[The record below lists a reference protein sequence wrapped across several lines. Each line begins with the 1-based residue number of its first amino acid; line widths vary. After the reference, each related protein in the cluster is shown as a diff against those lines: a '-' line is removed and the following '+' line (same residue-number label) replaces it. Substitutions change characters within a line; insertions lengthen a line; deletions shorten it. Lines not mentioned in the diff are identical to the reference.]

1 MFSLASF
8 CFLVHDMTES
18 YGKIKN
24 RPYSL
29 DVRLQTALYL
39 FLYILVWRENF
50 KKASRYV
57 KHVVQLNLC
66 WAKKKQQLDMCEAE
80 STYCIYQSKL
90 QVFVFRRA
98 LVSIDGP
105 FKLSAILIRSYLVF

>member
-50 KKASRYV
+50 KKASRY
-57 KHVVQLNLC
+57 
-66 WAKKKQQLDMCEAE
+66 
-80 STYCIYQSKL
+80 
-90 QVFVFRRA
+90 
-98 LVSIDGP
+98 
-105 FKLSAILIRSYLVF
+105 